1 MRLCARTRSSE
12 RVSACTHVQTRA
24 SARGNELP
32 PSPPL
37 FSSALSGQLSASL
50 HVHSDEFKKAILLL
64 LPPSSSLVLL
74 PPSGNALDATSTP
87 SPSRVLLG
95 NESPRARPR
104 AIPPVP
110 PSSRIHLRVPV
121 HSPSSPPQCVHTSR
135 NVTADASLP
144 ERIRQRRVS
153 FVKRERERE
162 RNDEATSISR

>member
-1 MRLCARTRSSE
+1 MRAHARSSE
-12 RVSACTHVQTRA
+12 RA
-24 SARGNELP
+24 SAYTRTNTSERTGKRAATFPL
-32 PSPPL
+32 PL

-74 PPSGNALDATSTP
+74 PTSGNALDATSTP

-110 PSSRIHLRVPV
+110 PSSRIHLRV

-144 ERIRQRRVS
+144 ERIRRRRVS
-153 FVKRERERE
+153 FVKRER
-162 RNDEATSISR
+162 A